1 MFEYN
6 NYKRNQEPQLL
17 SVINNPYQLLY
28 RVERNIRQQRHNVS
42 IAFDPS
48 YSLLRKV

>member
-17 SVINNPYQLLY
+17 SLIDNPHQLLY
-28 RVERNIRQQRHNVS
+28 WVEWDIMH
-42 IAFDPS
+42 
-48 YSLLRKV
+48 